1 MRRFCGKNKYKDG
14 EGLPITYVPP
24 GQTTVILCQWEVTMG
39 KLVKAR
45 EDPPLSQG
53 EIPASALLL
62 TSLRLSTVSSRP
74 CPKKAVH
81 TAGPSGS
88 RCGLQRRGEVSVWRR
103 WPSTHLMTAGGNGPA
118 RRQTGPEQEPAPA
131 SRS

>member
-1 MRRFCGKNKYKDG
+1 
-14 EGLPITYVPP
+14 
-24 GQTTVILCQWEVTMG
+24 MG

-62 TSLRLSTVSSRP
+62 TSLRLS

-118 RRQTGPEQEPAPA
+118 RRQAGPEQEPAPA